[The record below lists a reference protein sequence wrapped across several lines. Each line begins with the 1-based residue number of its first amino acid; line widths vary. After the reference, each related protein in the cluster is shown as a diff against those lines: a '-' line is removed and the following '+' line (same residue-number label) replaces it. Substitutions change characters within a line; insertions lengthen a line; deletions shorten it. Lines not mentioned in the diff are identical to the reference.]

1 MNIKYIFS
9 KFIKKVYIPAVR
21 DSKLDKTSKVCSG
34 SHIVNSS
41 IGRYS
46 YIGNYST
53 VINARI
59 GSFCSIADN
68 CIIGGA
74 SHPINWVSTSPVFYK
89 GKNILKKNFSNHEYQ
104 STKITNI
111 GSDVWIGNNSLIKSG
126 VRIGDGAVIG
136 MGAIVTKDVGEFE
149 IWAGNPARLLRK
161 RHTDECIEKLNT
173 IKWWE
178 WDDQTLEIR
187 AKNFNDIEK
196 FIGENRR

>member
-1 MNIKYIFS
+1 
-9 KFIKKVYIPAVR
+9 
-21 DSKLDKTSKVCSG
+21 
-34 SHIVNSS
+34 
-41 IGRYS
+41 
-46 YIGNYST
+46 
-53 VINARI
+53 
-59 GSFCSIADN
+59 
-68 CIIGGA
+68 
-74 SHPINWVSTSPVFYK
+74 
-89 GKNILKKNFSNHEYQ
+89 
-104 STKITNI
+104 
-111 GSDVWIGNNSLIKSG
+111 
-126 VRIGDGAVIG
+126 